1 MVARRHRA
9 ELRDRLV
16 TLVDEEQGIVGQIF
30 EQGRR
35 RLARKAAGEE
45 AAVILDPRAAAGRG
59 DHLEVEIGALLEPLR
74 LEESAFGFKLL
85 QPLGQFVPDRFA
97 RLLERRSGGHI
108 MAVREDADR
117 SEEHTSELQS
127 LMRISYAVF
136 CLKK

>member
-1 MVARRHRA
+1 MIGFLFSFFFFKQKTAYEMRISDWSSDVCSSDLAARQAEAIFGERDLAAMVALRHRA
-9 ELRDRLV
+9 DLRDRLV

-59 DHLEVEIGALLEPLR
+59 DHLEVEIGAL
-74 LEESAFGFKLL
+74 
-85 QPLGQFVPDRFA
+85 
-97 RLLERRSGGHI
+97 
-108 MAVREDADR
+108 R

-127 LMRISYAVF
+127 LMRISYA
-136 CLKK
+136 